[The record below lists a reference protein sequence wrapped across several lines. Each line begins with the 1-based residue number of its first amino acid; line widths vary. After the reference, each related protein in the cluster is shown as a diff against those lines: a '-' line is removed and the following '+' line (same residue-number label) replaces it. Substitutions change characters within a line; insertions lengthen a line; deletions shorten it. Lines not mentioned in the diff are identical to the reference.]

1 MKTLQQKLNSTL
13 WIFPVFFMAFSACSE
28 DLGLSGSGNA
38 DNGEWPLKNV
48 DPKQTWMTSQTV
60 QIDISVEKEADITA
74 QTIMN
79 ENVTVLGQ
87 KHLKGSGV
95 MFLDVPQGIGG
106 SFGLVYDD
114 GVSPKQYRQINL
126 TGNNGKVI
134 DVSFQSESATQAS
147 APAIQ
152 RASTRAATA
161 SSLYSNSILADCG
174 YMNFGSWAW
183 EDIAIALTEGL
194 KSYDNHKA
202 MIDYEIMSRGE
213 VTSGG
218 EYYASETVY
227 LSMLY
232 GYTGTT
238 DTRVVG
244 YYTHSGN
251 YSDIEFHDIADVLK
265 YDYFNGKAKV
275 QYQLDNNTS
284 QWYDA
289 NFDHTDGDKLPAY
302 QNPAQKINTPSNA
315 NNSARRGDDAYN
327 TLLVSEVYGDRVTA
341 IRGLTFELKIP
352 EKKIYGFYLR
362 TTASLSEAQKTKLK
376 KIGIPNDKLPKYEA
390 NYTNANMNR
399 GSGKQVIRSAMA
411 IYDNFTFVGLDDNTS
426 GGDYDCNDVTFAL
439 SNVRGEKL
447 IPKFTEAS
455 LNSSLNE
462 ETLKEHPEY
471 SNPPSLEEIKHQ
483 SWTLAFE
490 NAGMDNDFDF
500 NDVVLKVTPN
510 TTTHQAEVKLLA
522 TGAQRKTEVYFDG
535 TLLGEVHTLF
545 GVDTNT
551 FVNTTSSTATRKA
564 VTLES
569 ISWPEDATM
578 ETQRI
583 KFSLKVYNEDG
594 TLDREFSMADL
605 LNDRKS
611 PQALCVAGDW
621 QWPKESVNV
630 YTAYPLIGLWGVN
643 FNNYEYSN
651 WYAHPKENTVVTP
664 LSE

>member
-1 MKTLQQKLNSTL
+1 MKTLQQKLNSTW
-13 WIFPVFFMAFSACSE
+13 WIFLVFVMAFSACSE

-60 QIDISVEKEADITA
+60 QIDISIDGEADITA

-106 SFGLVYDD
+106 SFGLVYDN
-114 GVSPKQYRQINL
+114 GMSPKQYRQINL
-126 TGNNGKVI
+126 TGNNANVI
-134 DVSFQSESATQAS
+134 DVNFQSESATQGA
-147 APAIQ
+147 AP
-152 RASTRAATA
+152 SVLNMGTRAATA
-161 SSLYSNSILADCG
+161 SSLYGNSILTDCG

-194 KSYDNHKA
+194 KSYENHKA

-218 EYYASETVY
+218 EYHTSETVY

-289 NFDHTDGDKLPAY
+289 NFDYRDDPARPT
-302 QNPAQKINTPSNA
+302 QTPA
-315 NNSARRGDDAYN
+315 NSVRMGDDAWN
-327 TLLVSEVYGDRVTA
+327 TLNAHKFYGDRVTA

-362 TTASLSEAQKTKLK
+362 TTASLSEPQKTKLK
-376 KIGIPNDKLPKYEA
+376 KLGIPDDKLPTYAA
-390 NYTNANMNR
+390 NYTNANMNT
-399 GSGKQVIRSAMA
+399 GSGKEVIRSAMA
-411 IYDNFTFVGLDDNTS
+411 IYDNFTFIGLDDNTS

-462 ETLKEHPEY
+462 ETLQEHPEY

-522 TGAQRKTEVYFDG
+522 TGAQRKTEVYFKDEY
-535 TLLGEVHTLF
+535 LGEVHDLF
-545 GVDTNT
+545 GVDITT
-551 FVNTTSSTATRKA
+551 FVNTTSSTATKKA
-564 VTLES
+564 VTLSS
-569 ISWPEDATM
+569 IPWPEDATM
-578 ETQRI
+578 ETQRMN
-583 KFSLKVYNEDG
+583 FSLKVYHEDG
-594 TLDREFSMADL
+594 TFDRKFSMADL
-605 LNDRKS
+605 LNDQKS

-621 QWPKESVNV
+621 KWPKERVNV
-630 YTAYPLIGLWGVN
+630 YTAYPLIGKWGVN
-643 FNNYEYSN
+643 FNNSEYSN
-651 WYAHPKENTVVTP
+651 WYAQPHQDKVVTP

>member
-1 MKTLQQKLNSTL
+1 MKALMQKLNPAL
-13 WIFPVFFMAFSACSE
+13 WVIVVFALAFSACSE
-28 DLGLSGSGNA
+28 DTGLAGTE
-38 DNGEWPLKNV
+38 NGENSGWPLNSV
-48 DPKQTWMTSQTV
+48 DPKQTWMTSETV
-60 QIDISVEKEADITA
+60 QLDISIDDEADITA

-79 ENVTVLGQ
+79 EKVTVLGQ

-126 TGNNGKVI
+126 AGNNGKVI

-161 SSLYSNSILADCG
+161 SSLYSNSILPDSG

-194 KSYDNHKA
+194 ESYNNHKA

-218 EYYASETVY
+218 EYHASETVY

-232 GYTGTT
+232 GYTGTIN
-238 DTRVVG
+238 TRVVG

-265 YDYFNGKAKV
+265 YDYFNRKAKV

-289 NFDHTDGDKLPAY
+289 NFDYRDGDKLPAY
-302 QNPAQKINTPSNA
+302 TNPEQDINTPSNA
-315 NNSARRGDDAYN
+315 QNPERRGDDAYN
-327 TLLVSEVYGDRVTA
+327 TLLVSEIYGDRVTA
-341 IRGLTFELKIP
+341 IRGLTFKLKIP
-352 EKKIYGFYLR
+352 EKKVYGFYLR
-362 TTASLSEAQKTKLK
+362 EEKALDETQKTKLK
-376 KIGIPNDKLPKYEA
+376 NLGIPDDKLPKYTA
-390 NYTNANMNR
+390 NYTNANMNT

-411 IYDNFTFVGLDDNTS
+411 IYDNFTFIGLDDDTS

-447 IPKFTEAS
+447 IPKFTQES
-455 LNSSLNE
+455 LKSSLNE

-471 SNPPSLEEIKHQ
+471 SNPPSLEETKLQ

-490 NAGMDNDFDF
+490 NAGLDNDYDF
-500 NDVVLKVTPN
+500 NDVVLKVTPDTKN
-510 TTTHQAEVKLLA
+510 GKAEVKLLA
-522 TGAQRKTEVYFDG
+522 TGAQRKTEVYFNR
-535 TLLGEVHTLF
+535 TLLGEVHELF
-545 GVDTNT
+545 GVSTDT
-551 FVNTTSSTATRKA
+551 FVNTTSNTATKKA
-564 VTLES
+564 VTLSS
-569 ISWPEDATM
+569 IDWPTNTTM
-578 ETQRI
+578 EEQRRN
-583 KFSLKVYNEDG
+583 FSLKVYNDDG
-594 TLDREFSMADL
+594 TVDREFSMEHL
-605 LNDRKS
+605 LNDKKS

-621 QWPKESVNV
+621 KWPKERINV
-630 YTAYPLIGLWGVN
+630 YVAYPLIGEWGVN
-643 FNNYEYSN
+643 FNNPEFYN
-651 WYAHPKENTVVTP
+651 WYSQPKADAVVT
-664 LSE
+664 LLEK

>member
-218 EYYASETVY
+218 EYHASETVY

-289 NFDHTDGDKLPAY
+289 NFDYKDGDKLPAY
-302 QNPAQKINTPSNA
+302 TNPAQDINTPSYA
-315 NNSARRGDDAYN
+315 INSDRRGDDAYN

-341 IRGLTFELKIP
+341 IRGLTFKLNIP
-352 EKKIYGFYLR
+352 EKKVYGFYLR
-362 TTASLSEAQKTKLK
+362 TTASLSEEQKTKLK
-376 KIGIPNDKLPKYEA
+376 NLGIPNDKLPKHDA
-390 NYTNANMNR
+390 NYTNANMNT

-411 IYDNFTFVGLDDNTS
+411 IYDNFTFIGLDDNTS

-462 ETLKEHPEY
+462 ETLTEHPEY
-471 SNPPSLEEIKHQ
+471 SYPPSLEEIKHQ

-510 TTTHQAEVKLLA
+510 TTTHKAEVKLLA
-522 TGAQRKTEVYFDG
+522 TGAQRKTEVYYNG
-535 TLLGEVHTLF
+535 TLLGEVHDLF
-545 GVDTNT
+545 GVDTKT
-551 FVNTTSSTATRKA
+551 MVNTTSTKATKKA
-564 VTLES
+564 VTLNS
-569 ISWPEDATM
+569 IEWPEDSTM
-578 ETQRI
+578 EAQRM
-583 KFSLKVYNEDG
+583 KFSLKVYNEDD
-594 TLDREFSMADL
+594 TIDRKFSMADL

-621 QWPKESVNV
+621 QWPKERVNV
-630 YTAYPLIGLWGVN
+630 YTAYPLIGKWGVN
-643 FNNYEYSN
+643 FNNSEYSN

>member
-1 MKTLQQKLNSTL
+1 M
-13 WIFPVFFMAFSACSE
+13 IFVFAMAFSACSE
-28 DLGLSGSGNA
+28 DLGLSGGENGA
-38 DNGEWPLKNV
+38 KGEWPLKNV
-48 DPKQTWMTSQTV
+48 DPKQTWMTSETV
-60 QIDISVEKEADITA
+60 QLDISIDEEADITA

-126 TGNNGKVI
+126 AGYNGKVI

-161 SSLYSNSILADCG
+161 SSLYNNSILADCG

-194 KSYDNHKA
+194 KSYNNHKA

-218 EYYASETVY
+218 EYHTSETVY

-289 NFDHTDGDKLPAY
+289 NFDYKDGDKLPAY
-302 QNPAQKINTPSNA
+302 TNPTQDINTPSYA
-315 NNSARRGDDAYN
+315 SNSERRGDDAYN
-327 TLLVSEVYGDRVTA
+327 TLLVSEIYGDRVTA

-352 EKKIYGFYLR
+352 EKKVYGFYLR
-362 TTASLSEAQKTKLK
+362 TTSALNETQKTKLK
-376 KIGIPNDKLPKYEA
+376 NIGIPDDKLPKCTA
-390 NYTNANMNR
+390 NYTNANMNT

-411 IYDNFTFVGLDDNTS
+411 IYDNFTFIGLDDNTS

-447 IPKFTEAS
+447 IPKFTQES

-471 SNPPSLEEIKHQ
+471 SNPPSLEEIKLQ

-500 NDVVLKVTPN
+500 NDVVLKVTPDTKN
-510 TTTHQAEVKLLA
+510 GKAEVKLLA
-522 TGAQRKTEVYFDG
+522 TGAQRKTEVYFKG
-535 TLLGEVHTLF
+535 TFLGEVHELF
-545 GVDTNT
+545 GVSTDT
-551 FVNTTSSTATRKA
+551 FVNTTSNTATKKA
-564 VTLES
+564 VTLPS
-569 ISWPEDATM
+569 IDWPQNTTM
-578 ETQRI
+578 EQQRMN
-583 KFSLKVYNEDG
+583 FSLKVYNDDG
-594 TLDREFSMADL
+594 KVDREFSMNDL
-605 LNDRKS
+605 LNDMTS

-621 QWPKESVNV
+621 KWPKERINV
-630 YTAYPLIGLWGVN
+630 YVAYPLIGKWGVN
-643 FNNYEYSN
+643 FNNQEYSN
-651 WYAHPKENTVVTP
+651 WYSQPKADAVVT
-664 LSE
+664 LLEK

>member
-1 MKTLQQKLNSTL
+1 M
-13 WIFPVFFMAFSACSE
+13 IFVFAMAFSACSE
-28 DLGLSGSGNA
+28 DLGLSGGENGA
-38 DNGEWPLKNV
+38 KGEWPLKNV
-48 DPKQTWMTSQTV
+48 DPKQTWMTSETV
-60 QIDISVEKEADITA
+60 QLDISIDEEADITA

-126 TGNNGKVI
+126 AGNNGKVI

-161 SSLYSNSILADCG
+161 SSLYSDSFLADCG

-194 KSYDNHKA
+194 KSYNNHKA

-218 EYYASETVY
+218 EYHTSETVY

-232 GYTGTT
+232 GYTGTI

-244 YYTHSGN
+244 YYTHSGD

-289 NFDHTDGDKLPAY
+289 NFDYKDGDKLPAY
-302 QNPAQKINTPSNA
+302 TNPTQDINTPSYA
-315 NNSARRGDDAYN
+315 QNSDRRGDDAYN
-327 TLLVSEVYGDRVTA
+327 TLLVSEIYGDRVTA

-352 EKKIYGFYLR
+352 ENKVYGFYLR
-362 TTASLSEAQKTKLK
+362 TTSALNEPQKTKLK
-376 KIGIPNDKLPKYEA
+376 KLGIPDDKLPKCTA
-390 NYTNANMNR
+390 NYTNANMNT

-411 IYDNFTFVGLDDNTS
+411 IYDNFTFIGLDDNTG
-426 GGDYDCNDVTFAL
+426 GGDFDCNDVTFAL

-447 IPKFTEAS
+447 IPKFTQES

-471 SNPPSLEEIKHQ
+471 SNPPSLEEIKLQ

-490 NAGMDNDFDF
+490 NAGKDNDFDF

-522 TGAQRKTEVYFDG
+522 TGAQRKTEVYYNG
-535 TLLGEVHTLF
+535 TLLGEVHDLF
-545 GVDTNT
+545 GVDTKT
-551 FVNTTSSTATRKA
+551 MVNTISPTATKKA
-564 VTLES
+564 VTLNS
-569 ISWPEDATM
+569 IDWPEDATM
-578 ETQRI
+578 EAQRK

-594 TLDREFSMADL
+594 TIDREFSMEDL
-605 LNDRKS
+605 LNYQS

-621 QWPKESVNV
+621 QWPKERVNV
-630 YTAYPLIGLWGVN
+630 YTAYPLIGKWGVN
-643 FNNYEYSN
+643 FNNSEYSN
-651 WYAHPKENTVVTP
+651 WYAYPKENTVVTP

>member
-13 WIFPVFFMAFSACSE
+13 WIFLVFFMAFSACSE

-38 DNGEWPLKNV
+38 DNSEWPLKNV

-60 QIDISVEKEADITA
+60 QIDISIDGEADITA

-95 MFLDVPQGIGG
+95 MFLDVPQGIGN

-218 EYYASETVY
+218 EYHASETVY

-376 KIGIPNDKLPKYEA
+376 KLGIPDDKLPKYAA
-390 NYTNANMNR
+390 NYTNANMNT

-578 ETQRI
+578 ETQRM

-621 QWPKESVNV
+621 QWPKERVNV
-630 YTAYPLIGLWGVN
+630 YTAYPLIGKWGVN
-643 FNNYEYSN
+643 FNNSEYSN

>member
-1 MKTLQQKLNSTL
+1 
-13 WIFPVFFMAFSACSE
+13 
-28 DLGLSGSGNA
+28 
-38 DNGEWPLKNV
+38 
-48 DPKQTWMTSQTV
+48 
-60 QIDISVEKEADITA
+60 
-74 QTIMN
+74 
-79 ENVTVLGQ
+79 
-87 KHLKGSGV
+87 

-376 KIGIPNDKLPKYEA
+376 KLGIPDDKLPKYAA
-390 NYTNANMNR
+390 NYTNANMNT

-578 ETQRI
+578 ETQRM

-594 TLDREFSMADL
+594 TLDR
-605 LNDRKS
+605 
-611 PQALCVAGDW
+611 
-621 QWPKESVNV
+621 
-630 YTAYPLIGLWGVN
+630 
-643 FNNYEYSN
+643 
-651 WYAHPKENTVVTP
+651 
-664 LSE
+664 

>member
-13 WIFPVFFMAFSACSE
+13 WIFLVFFMAFSACSE

-218 EYYASETVY
+218 EYHASETVY

-352 EKKIYGFYLR
+352 EKKSTDSIC
-362 TTASLSEAQKTKLK
+362 AQ
-376 KIGIPNDKLPKYEA
+376 
-390 NYTNANMNR
+390 
-399 GSGKQVIRSAMA
+399 QHRSA
-411 IYDNFTFVGLDDNTS
+411 
-426 GGDYDCNDVTFAL
+426 
-439 SNVRGEKL
+439 KH
-447 IPKFTEAS
+447 KKQ
-455 LNSSLNE
+455 NSKNL
-462 ETLKEHPEY
+462 
-471 SNPPSLEEIKHQ
+471 
-483 SWTLAFE
+483 
-490 NAGMDNDFDF
+490 
-500 NDVVLKVTPN
+500 
-510 TTTHQAEVKLLA
+510 
-522 TGAQRKTEVYFDG
+522 
-535 TLLGEVHTLF
+535 
-545 GVDTNT
+545 
-551 FVNTTSSTATRKA
+551 
-564 VTLES
+564 
-569 ISWPEDATM
+569 
-578 ETQRI
+578 
-583 KFSLKVYNEDG
+583 
-594 TLDREFSMADL
+594 
-605 LNDRKS
+605 
-611 PQALCVAGDW
+611 
-621 QWPKESVNV
+621 
-630 YTAYPLIGLWGVN
+630 AYPMTN
-643 FNNYEYSN
+643 FL
-651 WYAHPKENTVVTP
+651 NTLPTTP
-664 LSE
+664 MPT

>member
-218 EYYASETVY
+218 EYHASETVY

-289 NFDHTDGDKLPAY
+289 NFDYRDGDKLPAY
-302 QNPAQKINTPSNA
+302 QNPAQDIKTPSNA
-315 NNSARRGDDAYN
+315 INTERRGDDAYN
-327 TLLVSEVYGDRVTA
+327 TLLVSEIYGDRVTA
-341 IRGLTFELKIP
+341 IRGLTFELNIP
-352 EKKIYGFYLR
+352 EKKVYGFYLR
-362 TTASLSEAQKTKLK
+362 TTAAPDEAQKTKLK
-376 KIGIPNDKLPKYEA
+376 KLGIPDNKLPKYAA
-390 NYTNANMNR
+390 NYTNANMNT

-510 TTTHQAEVKLLA
+510 TTTHKAEVKLLA

-578 ETQRI
+578 ETQRM
-583 KFSLKVYNEDG
+583 KFSLKVYNEEG

-621 QWPKESVNV
+621 QWPKERVNV
-630 YTAYPLIGLWGVN
+630 YTAYPLIGKWGVN
-643 FNNYEYSN
+643 FNNSEYSN